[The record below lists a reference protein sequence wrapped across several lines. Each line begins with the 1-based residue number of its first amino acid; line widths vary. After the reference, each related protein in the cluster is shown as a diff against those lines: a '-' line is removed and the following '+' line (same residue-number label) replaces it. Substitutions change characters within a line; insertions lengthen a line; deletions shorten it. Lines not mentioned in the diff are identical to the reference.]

1 MLVTSELR
9 IRIRPSIKH
18 RIRIRPK
25 QQNPEPI
32 LLLTVHKLTED
43 CVRIRH
49 DGGADVSELQHDQ
62 NHAGNAQAPHQDHQ
76 APEISES

>member
-1 MLVTSELR
+1 MLVTAQLR

-32 LLLTVHKLTED
+32 LLLTIHKPTED

-62 NHAGNAQAPHQDHQ
+62 NHAGDTQAPNHDHE
-76 APEISES
+76 APEISGS